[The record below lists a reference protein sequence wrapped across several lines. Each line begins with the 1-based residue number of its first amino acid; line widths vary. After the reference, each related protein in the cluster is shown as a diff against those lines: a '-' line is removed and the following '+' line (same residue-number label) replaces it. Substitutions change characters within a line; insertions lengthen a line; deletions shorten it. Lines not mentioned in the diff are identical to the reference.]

1 MMGKLFEVEVRAN
14 DEVWLK
20 SNARH
25 ASTNGEIRWRSISKF
40 KGLEAEVVVIT
51 DIGEEATDF
60 FGERGQ
66 PISDWLYVGV
76 SRARHR
82 CVLITTAPIHSF
94 LGS

>member
-1 MMGKLFEVEVRAN
+1 LFEAEVKAN
-14 DEVWLK
+14 DEIWLK

-51 DIGEEATDF
+51 DIGEEAADF
-60 FGERGQ
+60 FGDLGQ
-66 PISDWLYVGV
+66 PISDWLYVGI

-82 CVLITTAPIHSF
+82 CVLVTTKPLELL
-94 LGS
+94 LGR